1 MADANTWWAVD
12 LGGQYDIATVNVT
25 TYTSGSN
32 IAFGNYYPRCYIH
45 FLIHLLNDTGS
56 IIDRTSIIVLKCR
69 LWEKLQ
75 IKNKNIKRCFIIF

>member
-56 IIDRTSIIVLKCR
+56 IINRTSIIVLKCR
-69 LWEKLQ
+69 L
-75 IKNKNIKRCFIIF
+75 